1 MRFMTSIYI
10 PCGAAEGKPPEP
22 ELAAAIEK
30 EAEQLRRAGVMLF
43 SAGLAPSA
51 TATRVKASGGKLSV
65 VDGPFAEAKELVG
78 GYAVVDVRSR
88 EEAVELGRRLMQI
101 HLDNWPGWEG
111 SCEIRQIA
119 EY

>member
-1 MRFMTSIYI
+1 VRFMTMIKMDESTHTGQT
-10 PCGAAEGKPPEP
+10 P
-22 ELAAAIEK
+22 
-30 EAEQLRRAGVMLF
+30 AGVYEAMGAFEQEGRVNGTLVELG
-43 SAGLAPSA
+43 GLLPSA
-51 TATRVKASGGKLSV
+51 AGAIVSLANGRIKA

-78 GYAVVDVRSR
+78 GYAVIDVRSR